1 MDGMDIK
8 QFLEAFGAQEL
19 ERVAKKAGTTLGYLR
34 DQVANGHRNVSTD
47 LAKRLAKESGQRM
60 TLPRLRPDI
69 WGQASSGAR
78 RETA

>member
-19 ERVAKKAGTTLGYLR
+19 ELVAKKAGTTLGYLR
-34 DQVANGHRNVSTD
+34 DQVANGHRNVSID
-47 LAKRLAKESGQRM
+47 LAKRLAKESGERM
-60 TLPRLRPDI
+60 TLPKLRPDI
-69 WGQASSGAR
+69 WGRASNDTP